1 MNAKQ
6 NHTHHTESKSALKTF
21 VELRDQ
27 IEENRQ
33 QTCKL

>member
-6 NHTHHTESKSALKTF
+6 DHKYHTESKSALKTF

-27 IEENRQ
+27 VEENRQ
-33 QTCKL
+33 QNL